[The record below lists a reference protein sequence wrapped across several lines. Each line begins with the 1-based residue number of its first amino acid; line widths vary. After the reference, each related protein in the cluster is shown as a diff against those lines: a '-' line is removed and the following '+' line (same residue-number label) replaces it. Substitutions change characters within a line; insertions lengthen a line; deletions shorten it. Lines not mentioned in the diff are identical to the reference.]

1 MKYKLQKTLILSI
14 TLLFSNTILS
24 KENSKSCDDLLSDG
38 QYQEAINQANNVLK
52 TKKNDYKAAFC
63 LGQANLRLN
72 HYDEAFTDFKLA
84 DQLAKNEV
92 DHAMANLLEAITL
105 REAKRPDD
113 ALQIIKSKLPGIEA
127 NKTFKRLFLI
137 EIGEAYLLTN
147 KSDDAAAAFLEAYS
161 LAANDDERA
170 NNLNRAAYA
179 YSLSKNYTKAIEFE
193 LKANLAFER
202 TGLLGEYADSGINLA
217 LYYLEVNDL
226 TSAERTLLKF
236 ERLARENGGMYYL
249 AKALYAESKYYK
261 KKSNNELSKSKLDEA
276 NKIANDIGAED
287 LKTLFKTI

>member
-1 MKYKLQKTLILSI
+1 MKFKIQFLLILFSVS
-14 TLLFSNTILS
+14 FSNNIFS
-24 KENSKSCDDLLSDG
+24 KEINKSCDDLLNDNKFE
-38 QYQEAINQANNVLK
+38 EALK
-52 TKKNDYKAAFC
+52 TKKSEYKSAFC
-63 LGQANLRLN
+63 HGQVNLKLH
-72 HYDEAFTDFKLA
+72 HYDDAFNDFKLA
-84 DQLAKNEV
+84 DKLAKNDI
-92 DHAMANLLEAITL
+92 DHSMANLLEGITL
-105 REAKRPDD
+105 K
-113 ALQIIKSKLPGIEA
+113 EA
-127 NKTFKRLFLI
+127 NKLDEALLHLKNSIARTQTNKTFRRLYLI
-137 EIGEAYLLTN
+137 EIGETLLLLA
-147 KSDDAAAAFLEAYS
+147 KYEEAAITFTEAYG

-170 NNLNRAAYA
+170 ANLDRVAYA
-179 YSLSKNYTKAIEFE
+179 YASMKNFTKAIEFE

-287 LKTLFKTI
+287 LKAFFKDI